1 MKTLKSLLAA
11 AVLFSAGHFAMAQAA
26 AKIVVVDTGKLLRE
40 SVEGKK
46 TLDALEKLY
55 NDEQQKFKS
64 MKDEIDAMAEDLK
77 KKSDAL
83 SPEARAE
90 QEEAIKLKAGK
101 FERAYQSTAQNLEM
115 AKGKALSAY
124 EEKLKVFL
132 DSWGR
137 RKAYTLVLDAGVTHY
152 FDPSLDVTAA
162 ALKDL
167 NEAYIAAGQPEPKIE
182 YGASARPAPA
192 PKPAPKSGTPAP
204 KKP

>member
-1 MKTLKSLLAA
+1 VKTLKSLLAA
-11 AVLFSAGHFAMAQAA
+11 AALFSAGTAAMAQAA

-55 NDEQQKFKS
+55 SEEQNKFKS
-64 MKDEIDAMAEDLK
+64 MKDEIDAMAADLQ

-101 FERAYQSTAQNLEM
+101 FERAYQSTAQNLEN
-115 AKGKALSAY
+115 AKGKALAGY
-124 EEKLKVFL
+124 EEKLKAFL
-132 DSWGR
+132 DGWGR
-137 RKAYTLVLDAGVTHY
+137 RKAFTLLLDASVAHY
-152 FDPSLDVTAA
+152 YDPSLDVTAA

-182 YGASARPAPA
+182 YGAAAPA
-192 PKPAPKSGTPAP
+192 PRPTPKSGTAAP

>member
-1 MKTLKSLLAA
+1 MKTLKTLLAA
-11 AVLFSAGHFAMAQAA
+11 AALFSAGQFAQAQTA
-26 AKIVVVDTGKLLRE
+26 PKIAVVDTGKLLRE

-55 NDEQQKFKS
+55 NEEQAKFKA

-77 KKSDAL
+77 KKADAL

-90 QEEAIKLKAGK
+90 QEEAIKSKAGK
-101 FERAYQSTAQNLEM
+101 FERAYQSTAQNLEN
-115 AKGKALSAY
+115 AKGRALSGY
-124 EEKLKVFL
+124 EEKLKSFL

-137 RKAYTLVLDAGVTHY
+137 RKTYTLVLDASVTHY

-162 ALKDL
+162 VLKDL

-182 YGASARPAPA
+182 YGAAARPAA
-192 PKPAPKSGTPAP
+192 KPAAKSGTPAP